1 MHKPLQGVCGV
12 SRVAAALLAFPFAG
26 VIAQAP
32 TVRLI
37 NAPDA
42 STQPAFANVTAVRQL
57 PNGQLLVNDAGKRQ
71 LILIDP
77 AMAKISIV
85 ADSAGGSANSYGT
98 RPGGI
103 IPYLADSTLF
113 IDPAG
118 LSMFVLDPKG
128 AIARVASVP
137 RSQDAASLGNN
148 SIGSPGLDAHG
159 RLVYRSNALRMMAPQ
174 GGAAGGAPVMPQ
186 APDSAPVVRI
196 DIGTRKV
203 DTVAFFKIPR
213 IKLNM
218 QQTEHGFMAT
228 SEINPMPIVDDW
240 TVLSDGTIAF
250 ARGQDYHVDF
260 VDADGTLRAGAKVPF
275 DWQKLTDD
283 DKVAVIDS
291 AKTAVDRARAA
302 AAAAAASPTAGGAPS
317 GAGAPGSGQVV
328 TMSFNMNGDGG
339 TGGARVMTSGA
350 GGAPTST
357 FVSPSELPD
366 YRPAFT
372 QGATRADVDGNMWI
386 RTSAT
391 RTSAAG
397 SIYDVVNRRGELV
410 ERIQIPA
417 GRQIVGFGKG
427 GVVYMSARDE
437 RGTWLERTHR

>member
-1 MHKPLQGVCGV
+1 MRKHSLIILAAAT
-12 SRVAAALLAFPFAG
+12 VAAPLALVA
-26 VIAQAP
+26 AQAP
-32 TVRLI
+32 AVRLI

-42 STQPAFANVTAVRQL
+42 STQPAFTNVTAVRQL

-71 LILIDP
+71 LTLIDP

-85 ADSAGGSANSYGT
+85 ADSASGSANSYGT
-98 RPGGI
+98 RPGAI

-113 IDPAG
+113 VDPAG
-118 LSMFVLDPKG
+118 LSMFVLGPNG
-128 AIARVASVP
+128 GIARVASVP
-137 RSQDAASLGNN
+137 RSQDAGSLGSN
-148 SIGSPGLDAHG
+148 SVGSPGLDAHG
-159 RLVYRSNALRMMAPQ
+159 RLVYRSNAFRMMPQ
-174 GGAAGGAPVMPQ
+174 GGAGGHGPTMAEP
-186 APDSAPVVRI
+186 PDSAPVVRI
-196 DIGTRKV
+196 DMGTRKV
-203 DTVAFFKIPR
+203 DTVAFYKIPR

-218 QQTEHGFMAT
+218 QQTEHGFTAT

-283 DKVAVIDS
+283 DKVAVVDS
-291 AKTAVDRARAA
+291 AKTAFDRARAA
-302 AAAAAASPTAGGAPS
+302 AAANPTAGGAASIP
-317 GAGAPGSGQVV
+317 GAAGSGQVV
-328 TMSFNMNGDGG
+328 TMSFNMSGDGG
-339 TGGARVMTSGA
+339 AGGARVMTNGA
-350 GGAPTST
+350 SAPTTT

-366 YRPAFT
+366 YRPAFM
-372 QGATRADVDGNMWI
+372 QGAARADVDGNMWI

-391 RTSAAG
+391 RAAAAG